1 MIYSN
6 LLKKHYSDW
15 PSLEKAIE
23 ALPTAKAR
31 GNVFEEFTFAYFTI
45 KKQMYQI
52 AERYTHL
59 QIFLTNT
66 EKLLSLAINNTKIVA
81 LTALLLQMKES
92 LLLTSVNSAPAEL
105 NQPTK
110 NSPNSGLTAVIAT
123 IVVQLPILLQ

>member
-52 AERYTHL
+52 AEIYTHL
-59 QIFLTNT
+59 QMFLTNT

>member
-52 AERYTHL
+52 AEIYPSADIPDKYRKA
-59 QIFLTNT
+59 F
-66 EKLLSLAINNTKIVA
+66 KLGNKQHQDSGVDGP
-81 LTALLLQMKES
+81 LLLQMKES

>member
-52 AERYTHL
+52 AEIYPSADVPDKYRKA
-59 QIFLTNT
+59 F
-66 EKLLSLAINNTKIVA
+66 KLGNKQTKIVA

>member
-52 AERYTHL
+52 AEIYPSADIPDKYRKA
-59 QIFLTNT
+59 F
-66 EKLLSLAINNTKIVA
+66 KLGNKQHQDVA

>member
-52 AERYTHL
+52 AEIYPSADIPDKYRKA
-59 QIFLTNT
+59 F
-66 EKLLSLAINNTKIVA
+66 KLGNKQHQDSG

>member
-52 AERYTHL
+52 AEIYPSADIPDKYRKA
-59 QIFLTNT
+59 F
-66 EKLLSLAINNTKIVA
+66 KLGNNNTKIVA

>member
-52 AERYTHL
+52 AEIYPSADIPDKYR
-59 QIFLTNT
+59 
-66 EKLLSLAINNTKIVA
+66 K
-81 LTALLLQMKES
+81 ALLLQMKES

>member
-52 AERYTHL
+52 AEIYPSAD
-59 QIFLTNT
+59 FLTNT

>member
-1 MIYSN
+1 
-6 LLKKHYSDW
+6 
-15 PSLEKAIE
+15 
-23 ALPTAKAR
+23 
-31 GNVFEEFTFAYFTI
+31 
-45 KKQMYQI
+45 
-52 AERYTHL
+52 
-59 QIFLTNT
+59 
-66 EKLLSLAINNTKIVA
+66 

>member
-52 AERYTHL
+52 AEIYPSADIPDKYRKA
-59 QIFLTNT
+59 F
-66 EKLLSLAINNTKIVA
+66 KLGNKQHQDSGVYNPQNHPNNFSKRNGSVFFGLSKRNG
-81 LTALLLQMKES
+81 
-92 LLLTSVNSAPAEL
+92 SV
-105 NQPTK
+105 
-110 NSPNSGLTAVIAT
+110 
-123 IVVQLPILLQ
+123 

>member
-1 MIYSN
+1 M
-6 LLKKHYSDW
+6 
-15 PSLEKAIE
+15 EKAIE

-52 AERYTHL
+52 AEIYPSADIPDKYRKAFKLGNKQHQDSGVDGL
-59 QIFLTNT
+59 IITN
-66 EKLLSLAINNTKIVA
+66 EGKSIAYQCK
-81 LTALLLQMKES
+81 
-92 LLLTSVNSAPAEL
+92 SAPAEL

>member
-52 AERYTHL
+52 AEIYPSADIPDKYRKA
-59 QIFLTNT
+59 F
-66 EKLLSLAINNTKIVA
+66 KLGNKQHQDSVA

>member
-52 AERYTHL
+52 AEIYPSAD
-59 QIFLTNT
+59 IPDNT

>member
-52 AERYTHL
+52 AEIY
-59 QIFLTNT
+59 LTNT

>member
-52 AERYTHL
+52 AEIYPL
-59 QIFLTNT
+59 QMFLTNT

>member
-52 AERYTHL
+52 AEIYPSADIPDKYRKA
-59 QIFLTNT
+59 F
-66 EKLLSLAINNTKIVA
+66 KLGNKRTKIVA

>member
-52 AERYTHL
+52 AEIYPSADIPDKYRKA
-59 QIFLTNT
+59 F
-66 EKLLSLAINNTKIVA
+66 KLGNKQHQDSGVDGLDRKSTRLNSSHIE
-81 LTALLLQMKES
+81 ES
-92 LLLTSVNSAPAEL
+92 RMPSSA
-105 NQPTK
+105 
-110 NSPNSGLTAVIAT
+110 
-123 IVVQLPILLQ
+123 

>member
-52 AERYTHL
+52 AEIYPSAD
-59 QIFLTNT
+59 IPDKYT

>member
-52 AERYTHL
+52 AEIYPSADIPDKYRKA
-59 QIFLTNT
+59 F
-66 EKLLSLAINNTKIVA
+66 KLGTINNTKIVA